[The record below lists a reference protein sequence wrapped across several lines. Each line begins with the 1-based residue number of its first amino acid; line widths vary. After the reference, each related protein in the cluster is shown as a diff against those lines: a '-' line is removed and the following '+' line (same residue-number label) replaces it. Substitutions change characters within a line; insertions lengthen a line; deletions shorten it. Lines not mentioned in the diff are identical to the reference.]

1 MKLGR
6 KHRKT
11 LCAIFEDPVRSNIR
25 ADIEKLLIA
34 LGAKLSEGKGSRVR
48 VYLNEVRAVFHHP
61 HPRKEADKGAIKSM
75 KRFLKETN
83 VRPEE

>member
-1 MKLGR
+1 M
-6 KHRKT
+6 
-11 LCAIFEDPVRSNIR
+11 ERSEYPTRINSDAKSSAVFR
-25 ADIEKLLIA
+25 SIEKLLIA

-48 VYLNEVRAVFHHP
+48 VYLNEVRAVFHRP

>member
-1 MKLGR
+1 
-6 KHRKT
+6 
-11 LCAIFEDPVRSNIR
+11 
-25 ADIEKLLIA
+25 
-34 LGAKLSEGKGSRVR
+34 
-48 VYLNEVRAVFHHP
+48 LNEVRAVFHRP